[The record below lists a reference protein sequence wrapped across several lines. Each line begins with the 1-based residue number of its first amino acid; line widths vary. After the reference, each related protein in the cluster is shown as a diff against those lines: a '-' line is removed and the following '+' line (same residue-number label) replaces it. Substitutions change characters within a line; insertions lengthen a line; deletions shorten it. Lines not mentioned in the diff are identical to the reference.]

1 MGNNYGRLYVNCNLP
16 AVYKP
21 AFKTFLTFNCHYSV
35 SIELT
40 IAGTSVMEKRII
52 IIGGGFA
59 GINLALALGKTT
71 NYQVTLVDKN
81 NYNFFPPLI
90 YQVATA
96 YLEPSAISYPIRKLF
111 RHKKNLHFRLGE
123 LLKVMPEENRILLSN
138 GTVEYDYLVFA
149 TGAETNYFGMEN
161 VKKNAIPMKTLSDA
175 IQMRNRILT
184 HIEEATI
191 ASKDDEITKYL
202 NIVVAGGGPTGV
214 EISGMFAEMRT
225 SIVNKD
231 YPELTNTGAE
241 IYLVDGGNTLL
252 KPMSAKSQQHTY
264 DALTKLGVKVIL
276 NCHVNDFVDN
286 KVILSNGTVIPSK
299 NLIWA
304 AGVSAMIFDG
314 IPASSYGRSKRM
326 AVDEHNLLQGFQNI
340 YAIGDTCI
348 QSGDPEFPEGHP
360 QVAQVAIQQGET
372 LAYNFEQKI
381 QHKPLRSFTYKD
393 RGSMAIIGRNNAVAD
408 LPKPKVHM
416 SGFFAWLTWL
426 FIHLLSLISYRNRL
440 NTLYNWTVA
449 YFSKDQSLRMII
461 RPVDKP
467 ADHEPIQEIV

>member
-1 MGNNYGRLYVNCNLP
+1 MQ
-16 AVYKP
+16 
-21 AFKTFLTFNCHYSV
+21 
-35 SIELT
+35 
-40 IAGTSVMEKRII
+40 KRIVV
-52 IIGGGFA
+52 IGGGFA
-59 GINLALALGKTT
+59 GINFALALGKNK
-71 NYQVTLVDKN
+71 NYAVTLIDKN

-111 RHKKNLHFRLGE
+111 REKENLHFRLGE
-123 LLKVMPEENRILLSN
+123 LIKVMPESNTILLNN
-138 GTVEYDYLVFA
+138 GMVEYDELVFA

-191 ASKDDEITKYL
+191 ASEGDEITKYL

-214 EISGMFAEMRT
+214 EISGMFAEMRH

-231 YPELTNTGAE
+231 YPELKDTGAQ
-241 IYLVDGGNTLL
+241 IYLIDGGDTLL

-264 DALTKLGVKVIL
+264 DALTKIGVKVVL
-276 NCHVNDFVDN
+276 NSHVNDFVDN
-286 KVILSNGTVIPSK
+286 KVILSDGTVIPSK

-304 AGVSAMIFDG
+304 AGVSAMQFEG
-314 IPASSYGRSKRM
+314 IPATSYGRGKRM
-326 AVDEHNLLQGFQNI
+326 VVNPYHQLQGFENI
-340 YAIGDTCI
+340 YAIGDTSI
-348 QSGDPEFPEGHP
+348 QSGDAHFPEGHP
-360 QVAQVAIQQGET
+360 QVAQVAIQQGEN
-372 LAYNFEQKI
+372 LAHNFKQLIKN
-381 QHKPLRSFTYKD
+381 KPLKSFSYKD

-408 LPKPKVHM
+408 LPQPKIHM
-416 SGFFAWLTWL
+416 SGFIAWLTWL
-426 FIHLLSLISYRNRL
+426 FIHLMSLISYRNRL

-467 ADHEPIQEIV
+467 ADHEPVKEIV

>member
-1 MGNNYGRLYVNCNLP
+1 
-16 AVYKP
+16 
-21 AFKTFLTFNCHYSV
+21 
-35 SIELT
+35 
-40 IAGTSVMEKRII
+40 MEKRII

-59 GINLALALGKTT
+59 GINLALALGKNN
-71 NYQVTLVDKN
+71 NYEVTLIDKN

-111 RHKKNLHFRLGE
+111 RDKKNLHFRLGE
-123 LLKVMPEENRILLSN
+123 LLKVIPEENKVVLSN
-138 GTVEYDYLVFA
+138 GTVEYDELVFA

-191 ASKDDEITKYL
+191 ASEGEEITKYL

-214 EISGMFAEMRT
+214 EISGMFAEMRF
-225 SIVNKD
+225 SIVHKD
-231 YPELTNTGAE
+231 YPELKNTGAQ
-241 IYLVDGGNTLL
+241 IYLIDGGNALL

-264 DALTKLGVKVIL
+264 EALTKIGVKIVL
-276 NCHVNDFVDN
+276 NSHVEDFVDD
-286 KVILSNGTVIPSK
+286 KVKLTDGTLIPTK

-304 AGVSAMIFDG
+304 AGVSAMIFEG
-314 IPASSYGRSKRM
+314 IPAASYSRSRRM
-326 AVDEHNLLQGFQNI
+326 IVNEYNVVQGFTNI

-348 QSGDPEFPEGHP
+348 LSGDPKFPEGHP

-372 LAYNFEQKI
+372 LAHNFKQKI
-381 QHKPLRSFTYKD
+381 NNKPLRPFTYKD

-408 LPKPKVHM
+408 LPAPKLHI
-416 SGFFAWLTWL
+416 SGFFAWLAWL

-467 ADHEPIQEIV
+467 ADHEPVKEIV

>member
-1 MGNNYGRLYVNCNLP
+1 
-16 AVYKP
+16 
-21 AFKTFLTFNCHYSV
+21 
-35 SIELT
+35 
-40 IAGTSVMEKRII
+40 MEKRIV

-59 GINLALALGKTT
+59 GINLALALGKHN
-71 NYQVTLVDKN
+71 NYDVTLIDKN

-96 YLEPSAISYPIRKLF
+96 YLEPSSISYPIRKLF

-123 LLKVMPEENRILLSN
+123 LLKVIPGENRVLLSN
-138 GTVEYDYLVFA
+138 GMVEYDELVFA

-184 HIEEATI
+184 HVEEATI
-191 ASKDDEITKYL
+191 ASKDKEIAKYL

-231 YPELTNTGAE
+231 YPELVNTGAE
-241 IYLVDGGNTLL
+241 IYLVDGGDHLL

-264 DALTKLGVKVIL
+264 EALTKLGVKVIL
-276 NCHVNDFVDN
+276 NTHVEDFVDN
-286 KVILSNGTVIPSK
+286 KVLLSNGTVILSK

-304 AGVSAMIFDG
+304 AGVSAVIFEG
-314 IPASSYGRSKRM
+314 IPATSYGRGKRM
-326 AVDEHNLLQGFQNI
+326 IVDQFNLLQGFTNI

-348 QSGDPEFPEGHP
+348 QSGDPKFPEGHP
-360 QVAQVAIQQGET
+360 QVAQVAIQQGEN
-372 LAYNFEQKI
+372 LAHNFQQRVKN
-381 QHKPLRSFTYKD
+381 KALRPFLYKD

-408 LPKPKVHM
+408 LPKPKLHM

-467 ADHEPIQEIV
+467 ADHEPVKEIV